1 MSLFNLI
8 LFFFITLIISTV
20 ITYFI
25 RNFSIKNN
33 LYDIPNERSSHSM
46 PIPKGGG
53 LSIIILLII
62 TTSPLFYFQ
71 MISRE
76 IFLSII
82 IGMFIVSIIGL
93 IDDYKNLPILIR
105 LFGYT
110 IGAIIALYFIGGVN
124 SLFESNHNF
133 FKCCDINIS
142 KFGGIGP
149 FLAVLFVLWLTNL
162 YNFMDGTDGFA
173 AIQTIC
179 VSLFCS
185 FLFYSSDNYALVII
199 MLCMTSS
206 TIGFLYWN
214 WAPAKIFM
222 GDVGS
227 CSIGFFFGLI
237 TLYSAKE
244 EIIPIS
250 IWLILL
256 APFIGDATFTLIKR
270 IIKKEKW
277 YEAHNSHAFQKLFQ
291 HGLSHRQLT
300 FGLIITNLFVMWP
313 LAILTQIYQNYDLY
327 IVILAYILIWFIWYI
342 AHFKYSQRDGS
353 PT

>member
-1 MSLFNLI
+1 MNLFNLI
-8 LFFFITLIISTV
+8 LLFSVILIISVV
-20 ITYFI
+20 ITYYI

-33 LYDIPNERSSHSM
+33 LYDIPNKRSSHDM

-62 TTSPLFYFQ
+62 TTGTLFYFQ

-76 IFLSII
+76 IMFSII
-82 IGMFIVSIIGL
+82 TGLLIVSVIGL
-93 IDDYKNLPILIR
+93 IDDYKNLPIFIR

-110 IGAIIALYFIGGVN
+110 FAAIIALYFIGGVN

-142 KFGGIGP
+142 RFGDMGP
-149 FLAVLFVLWLTNL
+149 FLAVLFILWLTNL
-162 YNFMDGTDGFA
+162 YNFMDGADGFA

-185 FLFYSSDNYALVII
+185 FLFYSSDNYALFII
-199 MLCMTSS
+199 MLCMASS

-214 WAPAKIFM
+214 WSPAKVFM

-227 CSIGFFFGLI
+227 CSIGFFFGLLSI
-237 TLYSAKE
+237 YTVKE
-244 EIIPIS
+244 EMVPIS
-250 IWLILL
+250 IWMILL

-270 IIKKEKW
+270 IIKNEKW
-277 YEAHNSHAFQKLFQ
+277 YEAHNSHAYQKLFQ
-291 HGLSHRQLT
+291 YGLSHSQLT
-300 FGLIITNLFVMWP
+300 LGLIIINLLLMWP
-313 LAILTQIYQNYDLY
+313 LAIFAQIYQNYDLY
-327 IVILAYILIWFIWYI
+327 IVLLAYILIWFIWYI
-342 AHFKYSQRDGS
+342 AHFKYSQSDGS
-353 PT
+353 ST